1 MGKKRK
7 KKRMAIE
14 GIECLHGKRGDDGN
28 IRLTLIEYDEHTCIC
43 EVCGKHIHIKSNN
56 IRLCVLLKQY
66 HSFINTIIIKLY

>member
-7 KKRMAIE
+7 KKRMVIE

-43 EVCGKHIHIKSNN
+43 EVCGKHISKAIILDYAYCLNN
-56 IRLCVLLKQY
+56 IIPL
-66 HSFINTIIIKLY
+66 